1 MNKSCDQSLAIGVAL
16 VCCCGARFGFSQ
28 FLCLLPGF
36 AGVYVLL
43 LTDLLDVVYFWG
55 LWFVVLALCPNSSE
69 GGVVLGGLGFE
80 QLRLWFSYLLVQAGV
95 QGSVLVRFSDTSRV
109 FTWVYWLEWL
119 LMVSLSVAIVSVG
132 FRFFAACFT
141 QLSAQ
146 PGFWFHVLSVLRPL
160 CCSSGVIAPPQHFV
174 LRHCK
179 GEAQAITKHALL
191 TGLVVFERTELDHV
205 GDLMH
210 AEPDGFTLSVLDRLF
225 SKGLRTVK
233 STPPNCRLGFSR
245 FLRVVLDKVIC
256 KPDDV
261 ACWVSLLVL
270 PLCLLKTFN
279 PGSNLECKS
288 ANKRRH
294 EEKSIANA
302 IRSWGVPRGSF
313 QLVRETLAE
322 SAPPMLDLDRED
334 LDLTDRNLKQCKRK
348 ICDGHYTAAVR
359 VLSSSGVAPYNDA
372 TLQELKTKHPFM
384 SAPSLLDSHIDHH
397 PLIAS

>member
-1 MNKSCDQSLAIGVAL
+1 MIRFRPKTSRFEAWNEESL
-16 VCCCGARFGFSQ
+16 SW
-28 FLCLLPGF
+28 F
-36 AGVYVLL
+36 AAVLL
-43 LTDLLDVVYFWG
+43 YGYCEIPLPFC
-55 LWFVVLALCPNSSE
+55 VLAL
-69 GGVVLGGLGFE
+69 
-80 QLRLWFSYLLVQAGV
+80 
-95 QGSVLVRFSDTSRV
+95 
-109 FTWVYWLEWL
+109 
-119 LMVSLSVAIVSVG
+119 
-132 FRFFAACFT
+132 
-141 QLSAQ
+141 
-146 PGFWFHVLSVLRPL
+146 
-160 CCSSGVIAPPQHFV
+160 
-174 LRHCK
+174 HCK

-233 STPPNCRLGFSR
+233 SIPPKCRLGFSR
-245 FLRVVLDKVIC
+245 FLRVALDKVIC

-261 ACWVSLLVL
+261 AYW
-270 PLCLLKTFN
+270 
-279 PGSNLECKS
+279 
-288 ANKRRH
+288 
-294 EEKSIANA
+294 EESIANA
-302 IRSWGVPRGSF
+302 IRSWGVPGGSF

-322 SAPPMLDLDRED
+322 SAPPMLDLDGED

-397 PLIAS
+397 PLIASQNVVLDMIKSFS